1 MKHDTWHKL
10 TQNHQI
16 FDDGKEKYIIF
27 RGVKITQD
35 LTLYDTSTDYYKI
48 IPFVSENL
56 VETIGDFKKSQYI
69 REVDAVSR
77 HIRNEVNN
85 KRNHRK
91 LDRLKTRRVSLMS
104 KFANIRSELNQFYER
119 NFRPSK

>member
-1 MKHDTWHKL
+1 MRHDTWHKL
-10 TQNHQI
+10 TYNHQV
-16 FDDGKEKYIIF
+16 FDDGKNKFIIF

-35 LTLYDTSTDYYKI
+35 LTLYDTSTDYYKK
-48 IPFVSENL
+48 IPFVGENL

-91 LDRLKTRRVSLMS
+91 LDRLKNRRVSLMS

-119 NFRPSK
+119 NFRPSE